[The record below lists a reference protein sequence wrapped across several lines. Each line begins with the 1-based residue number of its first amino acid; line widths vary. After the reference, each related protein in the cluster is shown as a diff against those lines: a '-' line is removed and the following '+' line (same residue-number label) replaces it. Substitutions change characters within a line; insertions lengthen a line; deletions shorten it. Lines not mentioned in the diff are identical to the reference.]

1 MEQSIL
7 SVSSTPEDTL
17 REGHVQQQQHQQPAL
32 ERVQKQGEENK
43 AELAQLHRLIE
54 QL

>member
-7 SVSSTPEDTL
+7 SVSSTPEDTQ
-17 REGHVQQQQHQQPAL
+17 REGHVQQQHQQPAL

-43 AELAQLHRLIE
+43 AELAQLRRLIE